1 MMRSK
6 VECIKNNFELLYHR
20 EVGVFVKNLYELK
33 VTNPC
38 NIQSEFTALQGAPY
52 CT

>member
-20 EVGVFVKNLYELK
+20 EVGVFVKNYELK